1 MNKKTLLGTFSLV
14 MITVGSVDSIR
25 NLPATALFG
34 SHLIFFFL
42 LAAFFFFLPG
52 ALVASELSSYKGMNG
67 GVYSWVKE
75 AFGKKWGF
83 LAIWFQW
90 SENVIW
96 YPTILSCV
104 AGTIGYLIAPEIAN
118 NKWFLISV
126 ILVAF
131 WGTTFLNLMGM
142 KTSAF
147 FANVCAVA
155 GLLIPMT
162 LIISL
167 GAIWLYGAHPSFIS
181 FKLQSMIPHLHEHEA
196 WLALTA
202 VMMSFAGI
210 EIATVHSEDVV
221 SPQKAYPRAMLI
233 SGAILLFTL
242 IAGSLSI
249 AVAVPTAKIS
259 LVSGIMQAFDL
270 FFAQF
275 HIHWILPIIA
285 VMLVIGGLGGV
296 NNWIIAPTRGLYYA
310 SIDGHLPKFFTH
322 KNKHNAPSSLLF
334 FQAILVTLISLSFLM
349 FPTINASYWLLT
361 ALAAQQYVIMY
372 VLMFLAA
379 IAMRYKGRENVGFKI
394 PGKNVGVWLVSTIGI
409 IGCIVV
415 FIVGFIPP
423 SGSGSTTHYEFFLI
437 LGLIL
442 LTLFPFIVSKCR
454 R

>member
-1 MNKKTLLGTFSLV
+1 

-34 SHLIFFFL
+34 SHLIFFFV
-42 LAAFFFFLPG
+42 LAAIFFFLPG
-52 ALVASELSSYKGMNG
+52 ALIASELSSYRGIGG

-75 AFGKKWGF
+75 AFGKQWGF

-96 YPTILSCV
+96 YPTILSFV

-126 ILVAF
+126 ILIAF
-131 WGTTFLNLMGM
+131 WGTTLLNLLGM

-147 FANVCAVA
+147 FANICTVS
-155 GLLIPMT
+155 GLLVPMA

-167 GAIWLYGAHPSFIS
+167 GAMWLYDGHPSFVS
-181 FKLQSMIPHLHEHEA
+181 FKWHNMIPHLHEHEA

-210 EIATVHSEDVV
+210 EIATVHSDDVV
-221 SPQKAYPRAMLI
+221 DPQKVYPRAMLI

-249 AVAVPTAKIS
+249 AIVVPTVKIS

-270 FFAQF
+270 FFARF
-275 HIHWILPIIA
+275 HIYWILPVIA
-285 VMLVIGGLGGV
+285 LMLVIGGLGGV

-322 KNKHNAPSSLLF
+322 KNKYNAPSSLLI

-349 FPTINASYWLLT
+349 FPTVNASYWLLT

-372 VLMFLAA
+372 VLMFAAA
-379 IAMRYKGRENVGFKI
+379 IAMRYRGLDNIGFKI
-394 PGKNVGVWLVSTIGI
+394 PGKNIGVWLVSSIGI
-409 IGCIVV
+409 VGCIVV

-423 SGSGSTTHYEFFLI
+423 SGSGGAAHYEFFLI
-437 LGLIL
+437 LGLVL
-442 LTLFPFIVSKCR
+442 LTLFPFVVSKCKR
-454 R
+454 